1 MVRRFAG
8 AVYLAVEFVVVVE
21 ALEAS
26 EAAGAIAGAAVGEGG
41 ACRV

>member
-1 MVRRFAG
+1 MVRLFAG
-8 AVYLAVEFVVVVE
+8 AVHLVVEFVVVVE

-26 EAAGAIAGAAVGEGG
+26 EAAGAIAGEAVGKVV